1 MKNKKDKDERT
12 PLFDHEF
19 YRNGEVNKFINDT
32 KKSSLLI
39 HGIAGSGKSL
49 SARKV
54 EEYLW
59 SVYQKTTSNKLWDQI
74 NETITIPIFI

>member
-1 MKNKKDKDERT
+1 MKDKKDKEERT
-12 PLFDHEF
+12 PLFNHEN
-19 YRNGEVNKFINDT
+19 YENGEVDEFLNES

-54 EEYLW
+54 EEHLW
-59 SVYQKTTSNKLWDQI
+59 LQNKKTTSNKLWEQI

>member
-1 MKNKKDKDERT
+1 MKNKKEIEEKT
-12 PLFDHEF
+12 PLFNHEN
-19 YRNGEVNKFINDT
+19 YTTGEVDKFL
-32 KKSSLLI
+32 KESQKSSFLI

-59 SVYQKTTSNKLWDQI
+59 LLYKKTTSNKLWEQI
-74 NETITIPIFI
+74 SETITIPIFI